1 MKILCMGD
9 SITAGIG
16 GTVGNGYPDVM
27 ARILGKR
34 HKDLTVINEG
44 RPGDSTKDYFNYL
57 ETSMGTIENLSEII
71 GWFKPQISYDVIILM
86 IGTNDCRTDNWV
98 ETEDSLR
105 YIQEIVNMVFPW
117 VKAKDDI
124 ILSSLIP
131 LADPMPEKIVG
142 GAHEWYQGKVEKELN
157 PGIKAISEKMGL
169 RYFDM
174 YSVFKDGLQDGKDL
188 YDGIH
193 PYNKGYRLMGEAF
206 ARFLEEY
213 FF

>member
-44 RPGDSTKDYFNYL
+44 RLGDSTKDYFNYL
-57 ETSMGTIENLSEII
+57 KTSMGTIENLSEII

-124 ILSSLIP
+124 VLSSLIP